1 MTPHPLRIRAVIL
14 DWAGTVVDHGSLAPA
29 GVFVELFA
37 RHGVTVP
44 VQTVQLYMGTH
55 KREHLRQLCARPEL
69 RAAWEEAQG
78 RPLDE
83 ATEEALYAEAVPAQL
98 ECLPRFATPIE
109 GALDAVAALRAR
121 GIRIGSTTGYT
132 RVMLDVLAPVAARL
146 GYVPDCAFAAD
157 EVPRGRPAPDLNLAA
172 ARALGVED
180 PAAIIAVGDTVADM
194 QAARAAGV
202 WAVGLS
208 RTGALLGRTAAEVA
222 ALSPE
227 ERERALAGA
236 ARTLRE
242 AGAHDVI
249 ESLAELPAL
258 VERWEA
264 QAPTAAA
271 PDRSAGA

>member
-1 MTPHPLRIRAVIL
+1 MTDRRLHIRAVIL

-37 RHGVTVP
+37 RHGVAVP

-55 KREHLRQLCARPEL
+55 KRDHLRQLCARPEI
-69 RAAWEEAQG
+69 RAAWESAQG
-78 RPLDE
+78 RALDE

-98 ECLPRFATPIE
+98 ACLPRFATPIE
-109 GALDAVAALRAR
+109 GALEAVAALRAR

-146 GYVPDCAFAAD
+146 GYVPDCAVAAD

-180 PAAIIAVGDTVADM
+180 PAAILAVGDTVADM
-194 QAARAAGV
+194 RAARAAGF

-208 RTGALLGRTAAEVA
+208 RTGALLGRTAGEVA
-222 ALSPE
+222 AMGPE
-227 ERERALAGA
+227 QRERALAEA

-242 AGAHDVI
+242 AGAHEVI

-258 VERWEA
+258 VGRWERTPPLDA
-264 QAPTAAA
+264 RGLRASEA
-271 PDRSAGA
+271 